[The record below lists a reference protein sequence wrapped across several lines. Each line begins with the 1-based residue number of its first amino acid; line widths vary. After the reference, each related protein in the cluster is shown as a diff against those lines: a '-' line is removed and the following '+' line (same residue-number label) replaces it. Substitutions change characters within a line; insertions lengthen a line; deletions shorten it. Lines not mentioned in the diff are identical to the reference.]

1 MIYGAMAALQPGGLL
16 SYEDMGGLLGLDVRD
31 VSDKQTILVAARKA
45 ANVLRARE
53 GRVCTIVRGRGY
65 QHANADQVLAVDH
78 DDQARAVSGGHGRF
92 PADPPGSPAT
102 GGQARRRPRRRGA
115 VARWRVIYQALTAL
129 QPGCLLSYEDMGGL
143 LGLDVRD
150 VSDKQTILVAARKAA
165 DELRTRERKVCT
177 IVYGRGYQHARADQ
191 ILALAHGHQARAV
204 AEVEVAH
211 SKIETIDLSQ
221 VEPTLARLIQAT
233 AAGFTRQ
240 AGMMRQLDVRQA
252 RLETVMAAVQG
263 TAQTA
268 ITQAQQTSTRVDA
281 TETQLHALEQR
292 IADLETQR
300 GHPPPHPVFLHPV
313 GV

>member
-1 MIYGAMAALQPGGLL
+1 MIYPALATLQPGGLL
-16 SYEDMGGLLGLDVRD
+16 PYEEMGRLLNLDVRDVGDKQKILGAARRAADVLLARESRVCKIVHGRGYQRTNQVLAQAGDYQARAVAEVKAGHDGFAGALGSPATPPEAHRLPRPRRSVARWEVIYQALAKLQPGDLLSYQDMADLLGLDVRD
-31 VSDKQTILVAARKA
+31 LGEK
-45 ANVLRARE
+45 
-53 GRVCTIVRGRGY
+53 
-65 QHANADQVLAVDH
+65 
-78 DDQARAVSGGHGRF
+78 
-92 PADPPGSPAT
+92 
-102 GGQARRRPRRRGA
+102 
-115 VARWRVIYQALTAL
+115 QAL
-129 QPGCLLSYEDMGGL
+129 
-143 LGLDVRD
+143 LG
-150 VSDKQTILVAARKAA
+150 AARKAA
-165 DELRTRERKVCT
+165 DELRARERKVCT

-240 AGMMRQLDVRQA
+240 ATMMRQLDVRQA

-263 TAQTA
+263 TAQAA

-281 TETQLHALEQR
+281 TQTQLHALEQR